1 MVELLA
7 PAGNFDKLK
16 AAIRY
21 GADAVYIAGKIFGMR
36 SAAENFTE
44 DELREAVNYAH
55 ERGRKVYV
63 TVNTMPHTDEY
74 PILEKYLKTL
84 EGIRPDALIVAD
96 PGVFTLAKK
105 LVPSAELHVSTQAG
119 TVSAEDCLFWRSL
132 GAKRAVL
139 ARELS
144 LQDVIKIRK
153 AVPDDFEIETFV
165 HGSMCV
171 SFSGRCLLSNALT
184 GRDGNRGAC
193 AQPCRW
199 NYTIT
204 EEKRPDTPLPIEET
218 NDGTFIMSS
227 KDMCMIEHIPE
238 LVEAGISSLKIEGRM
253 KSVYY
258 TAVVT
263 NAYRAA
269 IDGYAKLGVEYKF
282 DSRWLDELESVSH
295 REYSTGYFYDL
306 PSENAQT
313 CENPGYIRDKAY
325 LATAVADAKAGEMC
339 PFTQKN
345 KFVAGD
351 TVELISPG
359 KFGRAFTADSIY
371 GENGEEIPSV
381 PHPEMKF
388 FLRVPFDVSSGDIL
402 RGSK

>member
-7 PAGNFDKLK
+7 PAGNYDKLK
-16 AAIRY
+16 AAVRY
-21 GADAVYIAGKIFGMR
+21 GADAIYIAGKIFGMR

-44 DELREAVNYAH
+44 DELRAAVEYAH
-55 ERGRKVYV
+55 GYGRKVYI

-74 PILEKYLKTL
+74 PVLKKYLQTL
-84 EGIRPDALIVAD
+84 ETIRPDALIVAD
-96 PGVFTLAKK
+96 PGVFMLAKQ
-105 LVPSAELHVSTQAG
+105 LTPSAELHISTQAG

-144 LQDVIKIRK
+144 LDDIIKIRK

-204 EEKRPDTPLPIEET
+204 EEKRPDTPLPIEQT

-269 IDGYAKLGVEYKF
+269 IDGYLAKGKDYVF
-282 DSRWLDELESVSH
+282 DKRWLDELESVSH
-295 REYSTGYFYDL
+295 REYSTGYFFDL
-306 PSENAQT
+306 PTENAQT
-313 CENPGYIRDKAY
+313 CRNLGYIRDKAY
-325 LATAVADAKAGEMC
+325 LATAEHDAKAGERC
-339 PFTQKN
+339 LFKQKN

-351 TVELISPG
+351 EVELISPG
-359 KFGRAFTADSIY
+359 KFGRAFKADEIY
-371 GENGEEIPSV
+371 GENGEPIPST

-388 FLRVPFDVSSGDIL
+388 YLVAPFDIKAGDIL
-402 RGSK
+402 RGAK